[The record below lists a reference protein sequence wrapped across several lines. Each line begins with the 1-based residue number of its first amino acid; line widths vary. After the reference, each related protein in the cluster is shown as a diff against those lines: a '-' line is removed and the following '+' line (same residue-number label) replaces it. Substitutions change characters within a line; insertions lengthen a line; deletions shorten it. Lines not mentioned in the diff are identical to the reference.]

1 MRYSYS
7 RVDCFRK
14 CKYKFRLRYLDEL
27 ETIPDVDAAN
37 PLIIG
42 HALHTGIE
50 KGLDAALKEYVDS
63 FPVLTDEQINEMI
76 KLQSVVPLTVQSIP
90 PDGQHEVEIGDE
102 DFVGFIDYL
111 VPVDGAPNT
120 FDIYDFKYSNNTAA
134 YAESAQLHLY
144 KHYYEQSHPG
154 SKVRNLYFVFVPKV
168 QIRQKKTETL
178 PEFRQRL
185 AETLKGV
192 SPTIVPIGFDYRK
205 VTEFLTEIKHIA
217 ETSDFPK
224 EPSKLCDW
232 CEYQEYCEK
241 GMDFMILPENK
252 RRTLDNVTKHTLWIY
267 GAPFSGKTTFANTFP
282 EPLMINTDGNIK
294 FVDAPYIRIRDDVK
308 VEGRMTKRTLAW
320 EVFKDVISEL
330 EKKENTYKTIVIDL
344 LEDLYEYCRLYM
356 YQQMGITH
364 ESDDSYRAWDKVR
377 SEFLKPFLLIKAR
390 MASFCSSPQVIS
402 KRRNNCS
409 VAI

>member
-120 FDIYDFKYSNNTAA
+120 FDIYDFKYSNNTTA

-154 SKVRNLYFVFVPKV
+154 SRIRNLYFVFVPKV
-168 QIRQKKTETL
+168 QIRQKKAETL

-185 AETLKGV
+185 IETIKDV
-192 SPTIVPIGFDYRK
+192 SPAIVPIEFDYRK

-217 ETSDFPK
+217 EASDFPK

-232 CEYQEYCEK
+232 CEYQEYC
-241 GMDFMILPENK
+241 
-252 RRTLDNVTKHTLWIY
+252 
-267 GAPFSGKTTFANTFP
+267 
-282 EPLMINTDGNIK
+282 
-294 FVDAPYIRIRDDVK
+294 
-308 VEGRMTKRTLAW
+308 
-320 EVFKDVISEL
+320 
-330 EKKENTYKTIVIDL
+330 
-344 LEDLYEYCRLYM
+344 
-356 YQQMGITH
+356 
-364 ESDDSYRAWDKVR
+364 
-377 SEFLKPFLLIKAR
+377 
-390 MASFCSSPQVIS
+390 
-402 KRRNNCS
+402 
-409 VAI
+409 